1 MYRGSIYVNALTP
14 IDQGHAEWGFSK
26 FRHVYP
32 FEFGFRQRLTALV
45 GVPTEQ
51 ALRVFVREAKIDT
64 SGKMLLTVETH
75 YANDEGL
82 ESPSVDPALTVG
94 THSGL
99 CTGASGLCI
108 QEWHYSKEGW
118 ANSDNIAYQF
128 KWKVHIDQHE
138 VGVSITIKQQLQETQ
153 SETGLDV
160 GQLDLRV
167 FASEANLI
175 SGSNEV
181 VYGSKIFD
189 PRERVFIR
197 ADLVVPAVDANN
209 FELDVKNVWVCY
221 SEIEGYQIEYIED
234 QKRGCLDSFILD
246 SERFQIM
253 TEGAD
258 TSSEFTL
265 NTHKDKAWANPAG
278 KASDGFSYLAT
289 PQLPAGRTYT
299 IHVEAD
305 VTQVAQSSLPA
316 AAKRASEQPIA
327 AVDSATNEYR
337 RSIHFVTQSHRL
349 RAEDVNQGS
358 AATLTFRLAEA
369 SASDDN
375 NSGFSMITG
384 VVIGLC
390 ALAGCSVLVAA
401 FFMIR
406 RYRRN
411 QVEYINNDDLVINQ
425 DA

>member
-14 IDQGHAEWGFSK
+14 IDQEHTEWGFSK

-51 ALRVFVREAKIDT
+51 ALRVFIREAKVDT
-64 SGKMLLTVETH
+64 AGTMLLTVETH

-82 ESPSVDPALTVG
+82 ESPSVSPALTVG
-94 THSGL
+94 THDGL

-108 QEWHYSKEGW
+108 QEWHYSKAAW

-128 KWKVHIDQHE
+128 NWVVHIDQHQ
-138 VGVSITIKQQLQETQ
+138 VGVQITIKQQLQETQ
-153 SETGLDV
+153 SETGLDI
-160 GQLDLRV
+160 GQLKLRV
-167 FASEANLI
+167 FASEANLVA
-175 SGSNEV
+175 GANEV

-197 ADLVVPAVDANN
+197 ADLVVPPVDANN

-221 SEIEGYQIEYIED
+221 SEIEGYNIEYIEG
-234 QKRGCLDSFILD
+234 QKLGCLDDFILS

-253 TEGAD
+253 TEGAN
-258 TSSEFTL
+258 TSGEFTL
-265 NTHKDKAWANPAG
+265 NTHKDRAWAAPAG

-289 PQLPAGRTYT
+289 PQLPSGRTYT

-305 VTQVAQSSLPA
+305 VTQVAQNSLPA
-316 AAKRASEQPIA
+316 APKQQAIA

-337 RSIHFVTQSHRL
+337 RSVHFVTQGHRL
-349 RAEDVNQGS
+349 RAEDANQG
-358 AATLTFRLAEA
+358 AASTLTFRLAERS
-369 SASDDN
+369 SADN
-375 NSGFSMITG
+375 ANSGFSLVTG

-411 QVEYINNDDLVINQ
+411 QVDYVNNDSLVINQ